1 MPCSTSLGTALI
13 TKSLIPSWLADWSC
27 YSYSKVFHI
36 EIQVLLHKRLNVS
49 GQCINK
55 LPSFLWNLYHNCM
68 ICRGNHACHYKEVI
82 VSCSSQSALYWCCNI
97 LAANVCKKAS
107 MKNLVKCGRKSREIW
122 IKEETFQ
129 ENLFVDSFMN
139 STNVLSQLNNAAF
152 FQLQPGKEPEILLNQ
167 LLWAACT
174 VVIKDTWILSIYYWL
189 FDLWATCSAR
199 KRSERECLTQ
209 LCRTSHS

>member
-1 MPCSTSLGTALI
+1 MQPLYHIVTLYYSTVPCSTFLGTALI
-13 TKSLIPSWLADWSC
+13 IKSLIPSWLADWSC
-27 YSYSKVFHI
+27 YSYSKNFHI

-49 GQCINK
+49 GQRINK

-97 LAANVCKKAS
+97 LAANLWKKAS
-107 MKNLVKCGRKSREIW
+107 MKNLKCGRKPREIW

-139 STNVLSQLNNAAF
+139 STNVLSQLNNAGF
-152 FQLQPGKEPEILLNQ
+152 L
-167 LLWAACT
+167 
-174 VVIKDTWILSIYYWL
+174 
-189 FDLWATCSAR
+189 
-199 KRSERECLTQ
+199 
-209 LCRTSHS
+209 